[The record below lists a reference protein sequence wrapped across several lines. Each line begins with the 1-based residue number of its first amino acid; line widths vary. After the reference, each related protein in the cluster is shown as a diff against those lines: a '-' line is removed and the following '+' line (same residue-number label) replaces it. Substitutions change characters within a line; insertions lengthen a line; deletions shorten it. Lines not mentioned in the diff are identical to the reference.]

1 MPHEIVL
8 PKSRTRRLLY
18 SYQHPDQAALVAR
31 VPLIGRRVPFR
42 EFWRHQPI
50 EPRRATHNAT
60 AKLIAY
66 GMRATDTAR
75 RVADRGRHA
84 GANAYEQAR
93 HAPEAAEAMRRRLPG
108 RRRSRLPQM
117 KMPAMPEMHLPEM
130 QLPAM
135 RNVQLPE
142 MHLPDVRLPA
152 APMLRRNG
160 VNGGTRRLGGMR
172 WTTVLFWVDGFIAGL
187 LVMYY
192 LDPHQGRRR
201 RALVRDKVVHMRH
214 QVTRDLP
221 RAVERRGRFFRGVAK
236 GVGHHA
242 ADMVLPNGEGPVDDD
257 TLVSRVR
264 SEVLRDHD
272 IKAGEIL
279 VDAYEGEVTLRG
291 QLDRPE
297 HIRELVDRTKHVAG
311 VRSVR
316 SYLHLP
322 GTPPPNM
329 AEVYE
334 RQPRPA
340 HITRNGG

>member
-8 PKSRTRRLLY
+8 PKSRTRRLLS

-42 EFWRHQPI
+42 DFWRRQPV
-50 EPRRATHNAT
+50 EPRRATHNAS

-75 RVADRGRHA
+75 TVATRGRHA
-84 GANAYEQAR
+84 GERAYEQAR

-108 RRRSRLPQM
+108 RRPSRLPQM
-117 KMPAMPEMHLPEM
+117 QMPAMRELHLPDVHLPAVRNIHLPEMHLPE
-130 QLPAM
+130 
-135 RNVQLPE
+135 VQ
-142 MHLPDVRLPA
+142 LPA
-152 APMLRRNG
+152 APKLRRNG
-160 VNGGTRRLGGMR
+160 GSGIRMPGGMR
-172 WTTVLFWVDGFIAGL
+172 WTTVLLWVDGFIAGL

-201 RALVRDKVVHMRH
+201 RALVRDKAVHLRH
-214 QVTRDLP
+214 RVTRDLP
-221 RAVERRGRFFRGVAK
+221 KTVERRGRFFRGVAK

-242 ADMVLPNGEGPVDDD
+242 ADMVLPNGQSLVDDD

-264 SEVLRDHD
+264 SEVLRDHE

-291 QLDRPE
+291 QLE
-297 HIRELVDRTKHVAG
+297 HAEDIRELVDRTKHVAG

-316 SYLHLP
+316 SFLHLP
-322 GTPPPNM
+322 GTPPPNK
-329 AEVYE
+329 AEVYQRE
-334 RQPRPA
+334 PQPA